1 MLAIFVA
8 AVLAFRMT
16 GEYSWLDSVW
26 MVVVTISTVG
36 YAEESTRSASVQIIC
51 ILLILTGV
59 TAGAYTFGGFVQLM
73 LEGELERVL
82 GTKRMKREID
92 KLSGHVIICGFGR
105 LGEDL
110 GQQLSHRNI
119 PFVVIDTDEEKVGQ
133 INSQQQLALLGDAT
147 LEDTLEKSG
156 IKRARAIVSA
166 LPTDA
171 ENVFIALTARNLCPN
186 IQIIAK
192 SEQGTSCRKLRQAGA
207 NKIVMP
213 HRVGAQ
219 QMERMISRPTA
230 ADLIDLFAEASE
242 LEMELD
248 EITVSSNSFLSGKA
262 VKDSK
267 IKEEYGLLLV
277 GIKKPN
283 GEMVFNPAANYVF
296 GSKDVLLVMGRT
308 SEIQRLQQRTD

>member
-1 MLAIFVA
+1 
-8 AVLAFRMT
+8 
-16 GEYSWLDSVW
+16 
-26 MVVVTISTVG
+26 
-36 YAEESTRSASVQIIC
+36 
-51 ILLILTGV
+51 
-59 TAGAYTFGGFVQLM
+59 
-73 LEGELERVL
+73 
-82 GTKRMKREID
+82 
-92 KLSGHVIICGFGR
+92 
-105 LGEDL
+105 
-110 GQQLSHRNI
+110 
-119 PFVVIDTDEEKVGQ
+119 
-133 INSQQQLALLGDAT
+133 
-147 LEDTLEKSG
+147 EKSG

-171 ENVFIALTARNLCPN
+171 ENVFIALTARNLCTD

-248 EITVSSNSFLSGKA
+248 EITVKSDDFLSGKA
-262 VKDSK
+262 VKESN

-277 GIKKPN
+277 GIKKPD
-283 GEMVFNPAANYVF
+283 GAMLFNPAATYKF
-296 GSKDVLLVMGRT
+296 ESKDVLLVMGRT
-308 SEIQRLQQRTD
+308 DEIQRLQQRK